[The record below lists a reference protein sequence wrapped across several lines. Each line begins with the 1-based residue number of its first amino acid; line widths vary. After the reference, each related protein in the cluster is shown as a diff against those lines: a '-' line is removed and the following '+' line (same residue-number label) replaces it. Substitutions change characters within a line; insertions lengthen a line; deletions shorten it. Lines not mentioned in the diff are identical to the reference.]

1 MEKSEME
8 LENRQIEVLREL
20 VGTPTPTGSEQAGMM
35 VLARRLKETTGLKPT
50 IDVHGNL
57 HCVLDRGA
65 KRTVML
71 EGHCDEIG
79 FLVQY
84 IDDDGFVYLSALG
97 GVTVP
102 LCAAE
107 RIVIAGRNGPVNGV
121 IGARPPHLMNAEE
134 RKKVAKDELRQ
145 MPCDIG
151 ASSREEAESLVA
163 VGDAAVVD
171 TGWRQLAGTRVSC
184 RGFDNRVGTF
194 AMCEAFAQIAN
205 SACGA
210 GCNVHYVASVQEEV
224 GLVGGKTAAYD
235 VAPDIGVCCDVT
247 FATDAQKEDRK
258 AIGDVR
264 LGRGVAIGVG
274 PTYHRALTDHFT
286 KVAETQGIPFQRRAA
301 ARGTGTCAWAMR
313 LERGG
318 AAVAQLSV
326 PLRYMHSPVEVI
338 DLRDVAAVIATVAK
352 GVGALDDGF
361 RLLPEQP

>member
-1 MEKSEME
+1 ME
-8 LENRQIEVLREL
+8 LSSEQLDTLREL
-20 VGTPTPTGSEQAGMM
+20 VGTPTPTGSEHAGMM
-35 VLARRLKETTGLKPT
+35 VLGRRLKATTGLQPT

-65 KRTVML
+65 KRTVMI

-107 RIVIAGRNGPVNGV
+107 RIVIAGRKGPVNGV
-121 IGARPPHLMNAEE
+121 IGMRPPHLMNAQE
-134 RKKVAKDELRQ
+134 RKQVAKDELRQ

-151 ASSREEAESLVA
+151 ASSKKEAEELVS

-171 TGWRQLAGTRVSC
+171 TGWRPLAGTRVSC

-194 AMCEAFAQIAN
+194 AMCEAFAKIAT
-205 SACGA
+205 SACGT

-224 GLVGGKTAAYD
+224 GLVGGRTAAYD
-235 VAPDIGVCCDVT
+235 VAPAIGVCCDVA
-247 FATDAQKEDRK
+247 FATDAQKDDRK
-258 AIGDVR
+258 VSGDVR
-264 LGRGVAIGVG
+264 LGRGVAVGIG
-274 PTYHRALTDHFT
+274 PTYHRGLTDHFR
-286 KVAETQGIPFQRRAA
+286 AIADSQRIPYQNRAI
-301 ARGTGTCAWAMR
+301 ARGSGTNAWAMR

-318 AAVAQLSV
+318 AAVAQLSI

-338 DLRDVAAVIATVAK
+338 DLADVAAVIELVAK

-361 RLLPEQP
+361 PLLPEQP